1 MGSSLPAVEEDTVVK
16 EVNELR
22 TRYQREAEPGSPE
35 ALRRLA
41 GWIADSALLGAQPAA
56 RALVED
62 LAGATDT
69 PQLAATKR
77 HINSRADNT
86 VLSVFSAAY
95 FPTLGLDYLEYE
107 TIPSDPVLM
116 NRYPSP
122 TMPVNLVRHSV
133 GFDSRVVVALFPEN
147 HIDGSQ
153 EPNDLIFYFI
163 DKFVARHRLTR
174 RLIDAAMVQDS
185 FPLLSSVGDAG
196 VERAAG
202 SWVRLH
208 EFHHRTGSMPIPQF
222 LAAKSYKPLAGL
234 EEMRV
239 DVKSMLVCLNDTDI
253 DRELAA
259 LTFEFVLAERLLR
272 YSVEGIPKPNYDAI
286 ASQLLFNYLREQGGL
301 TMDEGR
307 IRLLPTLPEALTA
320 LVGEITELED
330 VVLTEGVETARA
342 GLIDFTRR
350 YTRYDA
356 EKREFLHVP
365 FFAELKERLGV

>member
-1 MGSSLPAVEEDTVVK
+1 MRSSLPTVETDAVVN

-22 TRYQREAEPGSPE
+22 ARYQRETEPGSPE

-41 GWIADSALLGAQPAA
+41 GWIADSASLGAQPAA

-62 LAGATDT
+62 LSGAHDT
-69 PQLAATKR
+69 PQLTATKR

-86 VLSVFSAAY
+86 LLSVFSAAY
-95 FPTLGLDYLEYE
+95 FPSLGLDYLEYE
-107 TIPSDPVLM
+107 PIPSDPVLVE
-116 NRYPSP
+116 RYPSP
-122 TMPVNLVRHSV
+122 TMPVNLLRHSA

-147 HIDGSQ
+147 HIDGRQ
-153 EPNDLIFYFI
+153 EPDDLIFYFI
-163 DKFVARHRLTR
+163 DKFVTRHGLTR
-174 RLIDAAMVQDS
+174 RLIDAAMVPGS
-185 FPLLSSVGDAG
+185 FPLLTGVDDSG

-222 LAAKSYKPLAGL
+222 LSAKSYKPLAGL

-239 DVKSMLVCLNDTDI
+239 DVKSMLVCLDDADI

-286 ASQLLFNYLREQGGL
+286 ASQLLFNYLREQGAL
-301 TMDEGR
+301 TIDEGR
-307 IRLLPTLPEALTA
+307 IRLLPSLPEALST
-320 LVGEITELED
+320 LVTEITELED
-330 VVLTEGVETARA
+330 VVLTEGVEAARA

-350 YTRYDA
+350 YTRYDE